1 MNTSR
6 MTRRLLGAAL
16 AAAVLTPA
24 SAHAAALNP
33 LKPCYISVTQ
43 RAPGAPDQ
51 ITRERIDLAG
61 SGFTPNALVDVSFDG
76 TLETTLQADAAGN
89 LLLANPLQ
97 SPYRARGEG
106 PFTLTA
112 AEQGNPANTVALTSR
127 TTALALRLRPR
138 EARPQRR
145 IRFSGRGFTEQKA
158 VWAHYLY
165 KGKVRKTVRLVRRIG
180 NPCGQFS
187 VRRKQIPIKRPRTGN
202 WTLQVDQQRR
212 YSRAPNSVF
221 VRVKIEV
228 LLTQER

>member
-1 MNTSR
+1 

-24 SAHAAALNP
+24 SAHAATLSP

-43 RAPGAPDQ
+43 RTPGAPDQ
-51 ITRERIDLAG
+51 ITREAVDLAG
-61 SGFTPNALVDVSFDG
+61 SGFTANSLVDVSFDG
-76 TLETTLQADAAGN
+76 TLDRTVQADAAGN
-89 LLLANPLQ
+89 LPATILQ

-106 PFTLTA
+106 PFSLTA
-112 AEQGNPANTVALTSR
+112 AEQGNPANAVTLTSR

-158 VWAHYLY
+158 VWSHYLY
-165 KGKVRKTVRLVRRIG
+165 RGKVRKTVRLVRRIG

-187 VRRKQIPIKRPRTGN
+187 VRRRQIPIKRPRTGN